1 MIVSL
6 EDVPKHSEVDV
17 GLKAWNLSKVKRS
30 GANVPF
36 TAVMP
41 SEEISDLISYSGIRH
56 KIFRLS
62 RALIEAEDPEEI
74 WKLDKDLRLSILS
87 LEIPD
92 DLLDEIMDFIA
103 GNIEKIMVARP
114 SPYAPGLVDGDLKGR
129 MSVWYDEPTKRGLR
143 EALRHILSSAFSLRS
158 VARLLDL
165 GIYPEDLSLAVI
177 LQSVVLPRSS
187 GIAVCCPARRR
198 NEILVESTWGAMD
211 SVPKDRFRISIDLME
226 IVESELSEKKIKLI
240 PTLQGLKEVD
250 VPHHLWMEPSL
261 KVNEVKNITKVSSD
275 LSLILG
281 TPTLVEWIVQDGTD
295 SLFVIQAHKEPERP
309 PIKAL
314 EKKVMKWL
322 DERRSQKEMPKEV
335 EIRPKEVRRFS
346 EAREMAPMKY
356 HVFIASKIFVRSSS
370 REISG
375 VDGYLM
381 DVEDLEGI
389 IPDEGKVYLVFVP
402 PDLESIKL
410 PDLGPET
417 KLVVRVSNLEVAK
430 ESVKLSS
437 LFPFSD
443 FIAYISDT
451 TSVLLSESL
460 SEIFEGAVLDIGSLR
475 KLGEEVLRASV
486 SVATKHFNYV
496 LADISGANLSVDIV
510 EELLEEGVDG
520 FCVDE
525 ESLDDQ
531 LVVIG
536 RAEMRYLLR
545 KVRDIELM
553 LGFREELE
561 G

>member
-30 GANVPF
+30 GVNVPF

-92 DLLDEIMDFIA
+92 DLLDEIMDFIT

-143 EALRHILSSAFSLRS
+143 GALRHILSSAFSLRS
-158 VARLLDL
+158 IARLLDL
-165 GIYPEDLSLAVI
+165 GIYPEDLNLAVI

-187 GIAVCCPARRR
+187 GIAICCPARRR

-226 IVESELSEKKIKLI
+226 IMESELSEKKIKLI
-240 PTLQGLKEVD
+240 PTPQGLKEVD
-250 VPHHLWMEPSL
+250 IPHHLWMEPSL
-261 KVNEVKNITKVSSD
+261 KVNEVENIAKVSSD

-281 TPTLVEWIVQDGTD
+281 TPTLVEWIVQDSTD

-322 DERRSQKEMPKEV
+322 DERRRSQKEMSKEV
-335 EIRPKEVRRFS
+335 EIRPKEVRRIS

-370 REISG
+370 GDG

-389 IPDEGKVYLVFVP
+389 MPDEGKVYLVFVP

-417 KLVVRVSNLEVAK
+417 KLVVRVSDLEMVK
-430 ESVKLSS
+430 ELAVKLSS

-460 SEIFEGAVLDIGSLR
+460 SEIFEGAILDIGSLR

-486 SVATKHFNYV
+486 SVVTKHFNYV

-531 LVVIG
+531 LAVIG

-553 LGFREELE
+553 L
-561 G
+561 